1 MADASY
7 PDDPTDILRDVLKL
21 ERVDADEHSSTFN
34 GYTPS
39 QTRGRVFG
47 GQVMAQSLV
56 AASHSVEADRFMH
69 SMHCYFIRP
78 GDAAEPLNIKV
89 DHHRDGR
96 SFSVRRVEVTQHN
109 KVILSLTCS
118 FQTAAD
124 GVTHQ
129 EPMPEGIPLPD
140 DLPPISSL
148 VGMIDDPAAQDL
160 AYNRPFDIR
169 YAYEPIFLRPGSEK
183 VNRNIVWMKTFTPV
197 KVSRNVAAA
206 ALAYGSDYTLLE
218 SILRNHGV
226 TWTTPDIS
234 VASLDHAMWF
244 HRPFNLDDWLLFVQ
258 ESPSAQSSRG
268 LGTGKIYTIHGD
280 LVATVAQEGMIR
292 LPKFDQ

>member
-1 MADASY
+1 MAITSY

-21 ERVDADEHSSTFN
+21 ERVDADEDSSTFK

-56 AASHSVEADRFMH
+56 AASHSVEADRFLH

-78 GDAAEPLNIKV
+78 GDAAEPLTIKV

-96 SFSVRRVEVTQHN
+96 SFSVRHVEVTQHK

-118 FQTAAD
+118 FQTEAD
-124 GVTHQ
+124 GVEHQ

-148 VGMIDDPAAQDL
+148 VGMIDDPAAQEL

-169 YAYEPIFLRPGSEK
+169 YAYEPIFLRPGSER
-183 VNRNIVWMKTFTPV
+183 VNRNIVWMKAFTPV
-197 KVSRNVAAA
+197 KASRNVAAA

-226 TWTTPDIS
+226 SWITPDIS

-258 ESPSAQSSRG
+258 ESPSAQSARG
-268 LGTGKIYTIHGD
+268 LGLGRIYTIQGD
-280 LVATVAQEGMIR
+280 LVATVAQEGMVR
-292 LPKFDQ
+292 LPQFDQ

>member
-7 PDDPTDILRDVLKL
+7 PDDPTDILRNVLKL

-96 SFSVRRVEVTQHN
+96 SFSVRHVEVTQHN

-118 FQTAAD
+118 FQTQAD
-124 GVTHQ
+124 GVAHQ

-258 ESPSAQSSRG
+258 ESPSAQSARG

>member
-1 MADASY
+1 MTY

-21 ERVDADEHSSTFN
+21 DRTDADETASTFT
-34 GYTPS
+34 GCTPP
-39 QTRGRVFG
+39 QTRGQVFG

-56 AASHSVEADRFMH
+56 AASHTVDADRFVH
-69 SMHCYFIRP
+69 SMHCYFIRA
-78 GDAAEPLNIKV
+78 GDATQPLHFTV

-96 SFSVRRVEVTQHN
+96 SFSVRHVEVSQHN

-118 FQTAAD
+118 FQTSD
-124 GVTHQ
+124 SGVEHQ

-197 KVSRNVAAA
+197 KTSRNIAAA
-206 ALAYGSDYTLLE
+206 GLAYGSDYTLLE
-218 SILRNHGV
+218 PILRNHGV
-226 TWTTPDIS
+226 AWVDPNKSI
-234 VASLDHAMWF
+234 ASLDHAMWF

-258 ESPSAQSSRG
+258 ESPSAQSARG
-268 LGTGKIYTIHGD
+268 LGLGRIYTIDGE
-280 LVATVAQEGMIR
+280 LVATVAQEGMLR
-292 LPKFDQ
+292 LPQFS

>member
-1 MADASY
+1 
-7 PDDPTDILRDVLKL
+7 
-21 ERVDADEHSSTFN
+21 
-34 GYTPS
+34 
-39 QTRGRVFG
+39 
-47 GQVMAQSLV
+47 
-56 AASHSVEADRFMH
+56 
-69 SMHCYFIRP
+69 
-78 GDAAEPLNIKV
+78 
-89 DHHRDGR
+89 
-96 SFSVRRVEVTQHN
+96 
-109 KVILSLTCS
+109 
-118 FQTAAD
+118 
-124 GVTHQ
+124 
-129 EPMPEGIPLPD
+129 
-140 DLPPISSL
+140 
-148 VGMIDDPAAQDL
+148 
-160 AYNRPFDIR
+160 
-169 YAYEPIFLRPGSEK
+169 GSEK

-258 ESPSAQSSRG
+258 ESPSAQSARG

>member
-1 MADASY
+1 MANTPY

-21 ERVDADEHSSTFN
+21 ERLDADERSSTFL
-34 GYTPS
+34 GHTPP

-47 GQVMAQSLV
+47 GQVLAQSLV
-56 AASHSVEADRFMH
+56 AASHSVDADRFVH

-78 GDAAEPLNIKV
+78 GDATQPLHITV

-96 SFSVRRVEVTQHN
+96 SFSVRHVEVAQHD

-118 FQTAAD
+118 FQTES
-124 GVTHQ
+124 GGIEHY
-129 EPMPEGIPLPD
+129 EPMPEGIPHPD
-140 DLPPISSL
+140 RLPPISAL
-148 VGMIDDPAAQDL
+148 VGMIDDPAAQEL

-169 YAYEPIFLRPGSEK
+169 YAYEPMFLRPAAEK

-197 KVSRNVAAA
+197 NVSPNVAAA
-206 ALAYGSDYTLLE
+206 GLAYASDYTILE
-218 SILRNHGV
+218 AVLRNHGI
-226 TWTTPDIS
+226 TWSQPDKS

-258 ESPSAQSSRG
+258 ESPSAQSARG
-268 LGTGKIYTIHGD
+268 LGIGRIYTIEGD

-292 LPKFDQ
+292 LPQYD

>member
-1 MADASY
+1 MANTPY

-21 ERVDADEHSSTFN
+21 ERVDADEHASTFV
-34 GYTPS
+34 GHTPP
-39 QTRGRVFG
+39 QTGGRVFG

-56 AASHSVEADRFMH
+56 AASHSVDADRFLH

-78 GDAAEPLNIKV
+78 GDATQPLHITV

-96 SFSVRRVEVTQHN
+96 SFSVRHVEVTQHD

-118 FQTAAD
+118 FQTESG
-124 GVTHQ
+124 GVEHH
-129 EPMPEGIPLPD
+129 EPMPEGIPHPD
-140 DLPPISSL
+140 RLPPISAL
-148 VGMIDDPAAQDL
+148 VGMIDDPAAQEL

-169 YAYEPIFLRPGSEK
+169 YAYEPMFLRPAAEK

-197 KVSRNVAAA
+197 NVSPNVAAA
-206 ALAYGSDYTLLE
+206 GLAYASDYTILE
-218 SILRNHGV
+218 SVLRNHGV
-226 TWTTPDIS
+226 TWSQPDKS

-258 ESPSAQSSRG
+258 ESPSAQSARG
-268 LGTGKIYTIHGD
+268 LGIGHIYTIDGD

-292 LPKFDQ
+292 LPQYD

>member
-1 MADASY
+1 MANTSY

-21 ERVDADEHSSTFN
+21 ERVEADEDSSTFT
-34 GYTPS
+34 GHTPT
-39 QTRGRVFG
+39 QTGGQVFG

-56 AASHSVEADRFMH
+56 AASHSVEADRFLH

-78 GDAAEPLNIKV
+78 GDAGEPLTIKV
-89 DHHRDGR
+89 DHNRDGR
-96 SFSVRRVEVTQHN
+96 SFSVRHVEVTQHN

-118 FQTAAD
+118 FQTEAAGLD
-124 GVTHQ
+124 HQ
-129 EPMPEGIPLPD
+129 EPMPEGIPQPD
-140 DLPPISSL
+140 DLPPVSSL
-148 VGMIDDPAAQDL
+148 VGMIDHPAAQDL

-183 VNRNIVWMKTFTPV
+183 INRNIVWMKTFTPV

-218 SILRNHGV
+218 SIMRNHGV

-258 ESPSAQSSRG
+258 ESPSAQSARG
-268 LGTGKIYTIHGD
+268 LAMGKIYTIHGD

-292 LPKFDQ
+292 LPQFDS

>member
-1 MADASY
+1 MVNTSY

-21 ERVDADEHSSTFN
+21 ERVDDDEHASTFI
-34 GYTPS
+34 GSTPP
-39 QTRGRVFG
+39 QTGGRVFG

-56 AASHSVEADRFMH
+56 AASHSVDADRFLH

-78 GDAAEPLNIKV
+78 GDAAQPLHISV

-96 SFSVRRVEVTQHN
+96 SFSVRHVEVSQHD

-118 FQTAAD
+118 FQTASG
-124 GVTHQ
+124 GVEHA
-129 EPMPEGIPLPD
+129 EPMPEGIPHPD
-140 DLPPISSL
+140 QLPPISAL
-148 VGMIDDPAAQDL
+148 VGMIDDPAAQEL

-169 YAYEPIFLRPGSEK
+169 YAYEPMFLRPAAEK
-183 VNRNIVWMKTFTPV
+183 INRNIVWMKTFTPV
-197 KVSRNVAAA
+197 NVAPNIAA
-206 ALAYGSDYTLLE
+206 AGLAYASDYTMLE
-218 SILRNHGV
+218 AIFRTHGL
-226 TWTTPDIS
+226 TWVQPNKS

-258 ESPSAQSSRG
+258 ESPSAQSARG
-268 LGTGKIYTIHGD
+268 LGLGRIYTIDGD

-292 LPKFDQ
+292 LQEYD

>member
-1 MADASY
+1 MANTSY

-21 ERVDADEHSSTFN
+21 ERVEADEDSSTFT
-34 GYTPS
+34 GHTPT
-39 QTRGRVFG
+39 QTGGQVFG

-56 AASHSVEADRFMH
+56 AASHSVEADRFLH

-78 GDAAEPLNIKV
+78 GDAGEPLTIKV
-89 DHHRDGR
+89 DHNRDGR
-96 SFSVRRVEVTQHN
+96 SFSVRHVEVTQHN

-118 FQTAAD
+118 FQTEAAGLD
-124 GVTHQ
+124 HQ
-129 EPMPEGIPLPD
+129 EPMPEGIPQPD
-140 DLPPISSL
+140 DLPPVSSL
-148 VGMIDDPAAQDL
+148 VGMIDHPAAQDL

-183 VNRNIVWMKTFTPV
+183 INRNIVWMKTFTPV
-197 KVSRNVAAA
+197 KVSTNVAAA

-218 SILRNHGV
+218 SIMRNHGV

-258 ESPSAQSSRG
+258 ESPSAQSARG
-268 LGTGKIYTIHGD
+268 LAMGRIYTIHGD

-292 LPKFDQ
+292 LPQFDS